1 MAIKVTKLEKQ
12 PGDGINVYAVS
23 AFADTKEEVI
33 PGATFIGMPTNST
46 MDPGSSVITAD
57 GKVAFL
63 KSDGTW
69 NWVE

>member
-1 MAIKVTKLEKQ
+1 MIKVTSWSKQ
-12 PGDGINVYAVS
+12 PNAGFDDYMIS
-23 AFADTKEEVI
+23 AFADTKEEVTS
-33 PGATFIGMPTNST
+33 GATFVGMPPDGI
-46 MDPGSSVITAD
+46 MEPGSSVITAD